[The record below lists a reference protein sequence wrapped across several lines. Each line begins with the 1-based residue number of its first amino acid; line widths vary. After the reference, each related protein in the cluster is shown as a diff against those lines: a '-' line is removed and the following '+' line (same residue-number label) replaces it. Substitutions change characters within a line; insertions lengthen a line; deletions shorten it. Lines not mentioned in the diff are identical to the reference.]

1 MPSGMISTPGTGCS
15 CASLLSS
22 ASAGGQLEQPSDVK
36 RSTTTGTW
44 ADGAGVDCAA
54 AMINISA
61 VSKLDLI
68 SALSTQ
74 HPAPSTQHPLP
85 LVGFDVDRDLDLV
98 ADDGAC
104 FDQAVVLQTEVAA
117 VERRRGRRADL
128 LAALLRLDRGRRSFD
143 VQRHFLRHAVHRQVA
158 NQLEASLACRFCALR
173 L

>member
-36 RSTTTGTW
+36 SSTTTGTR

-74 HPAPSTQHPLP
+74 HSALSTQHPAPSTQHPALSTQHPLP
-85 LVGFDVDRDLDLV
+85 LVGFDVDGDLDL
-98 ADDGAC
+98 ATDD
-104 FDQAVVLQTEVAA
+104 
-117 VERRRGRRADL
+117 
-128 LAALLRLDRGRRSFD
+128 
-143 VQRHFLRHAVHRQVA
+143 
-158 NQLEASLACRFCALR
+158 
-173 L
+173 

>member
-36 RSTTTGTW
+36 SSTTTGTC

-74 HPAPSTQHPLP
+74 HPAPAPSTQPPLP
-85 LVGFDVDRDLDLV
+85 LVGFDVDGDLDLV
-98 ADDGAC
+98 TDDGTC
-104 FDQAVVLQTEVAA
+104 FDQAVVLQTEIATI
-117 VERRRGRRADL
+117 
-128 LAALLRLDRGRRSFD
+128 
-143 VQRHFLRHAVHRQVA
+143 
-158 NQLEASLACRFCALR
+158 
-173 L
+173 